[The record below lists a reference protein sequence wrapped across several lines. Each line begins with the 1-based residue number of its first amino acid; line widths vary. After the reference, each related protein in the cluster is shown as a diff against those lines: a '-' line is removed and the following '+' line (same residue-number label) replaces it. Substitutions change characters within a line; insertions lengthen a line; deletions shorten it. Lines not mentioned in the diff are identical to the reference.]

1 MGWDG
6 MGRKFLKNIP
16 SHGMVWRMSTPWD
29 DFLRP
34 IASHA
39 EPWYIPSLS
48 WDFSFPVLLSL
59 FRWTYSNYLTLVVC
73 YRYAFLFAFINSSKP
88 QSTHYSIYSCCF
100 FSMYENM
107 ASGISFEINCLYTTT
122 LYGTNRGEVKNE
134 MTLEKKQW

>member
-1 MGWDG
+1 MEWDG
-6 MGRKFLKNIP
+6 IFEKRPIPWDGLKNVYPMGRFFTSHSIP
-16 SHGMVWRMSTPWD
+16 RGALV
-29 DFLRP
+29 
-34 IASHA
+34 
-39 EPWYIPSLS
+39 YSLS
-48 WDFSFPVLLSL
+48 LMGLFFPVLLSL
-59 FRWTYSNYLTLVVC
+59 FRWTYSNYVTLVVC

-134 MTLEKKQW
+134 MTLKKKQW